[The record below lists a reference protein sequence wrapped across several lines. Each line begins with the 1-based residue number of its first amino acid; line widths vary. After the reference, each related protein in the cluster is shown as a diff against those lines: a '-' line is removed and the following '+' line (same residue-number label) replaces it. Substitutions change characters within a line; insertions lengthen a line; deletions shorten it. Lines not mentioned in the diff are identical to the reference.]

1 MHIEYTIIVIIV
13 AHHTY
18 DIDDIA
24 RQRRRVRRRLQTIDN
39 FQYNLSH
46 WIYLTDSPIDLS
58 MSLVVD
64 VISPILSPTHTE
76 DERKS
81 VSGDSYTS
89 TGNSSSG
96 DLMESTVVIPPSSK
110 PKMPRGERNL
120 LPCEVC
126 GKAFDRPSLLK
137 RHMRTHTG
145 SLHIPSLRS
154 SSLFLTE
161 MFFFLCLFFLTHV
174 TSNCV
179 ARHPRRHKLGEKP
192 HICGVCG
199 KGFSTS
205 SSLNTHRRIH
215 SGEKPHGKSLKNQS
229 STVYN
234 RRRFIIISSL
244 LFLLHCNFLLIC

>member
-1 MHIEYTIIVIIV
+1 
-13 AHHTY
+13 
-18 DIDDIA
+18 
-24 RQRRRVRRRLQTIDN
+24 
-39 FQYNLSH
+39 
-46 WIYLTDSPIDLS
+46 

-110 PKMPRGERNL
+110 PKLPRGERNL

-145 SLHIPSLRS
+145 LSLIQSLKS
-154 SSLFLTE
+154 T
-161 MFFFLCLFFLTHV
+161 FFYSKFLFF
-174 TSNCV
+174 S
-179 ARHPRRHKLGEKP
+179 
-192 HICGVCG
+192 
-199 KGFSTS
+199 
-205 SSLNTHRRIH
+205 
-215 SGEKPHGKSLKNQS
+215 
-229 STVYN
+229 
-234 RRRFIIISSL
+234 
-244 LFLLHCNFLLIC
+244 